1 VSDAFETWAAGV
13 IYNNQPLPE
22 RKGIPYFLAE
32 KAHAAGVREGIR
44 QAREAVAAEQALH
57 ETFLANG
64 EGDFRWEQGAIS
76 ASGAILRAIDAL

>member
-44 QAREAVAAEQALH
+44 QAREAVAGV
-57 ETFLANG
+57 ETY
-64 EGDFRWEQGAIS
+64 GAPDREI
-76 ASGAILRAIDAL
+76 AKRGALRAIDNL